1 MRPLLPSNVYVCVC
15 VRACTRVFYLFSFKA
30 SLLYLHG
37 WNLEV
42 GLPVEAVRHLVG
54 SGAVHLP
61 DTLQRDHIQLELGYQ
76 IKSCEG

>member
-1 MRPLLPSNVYVCVC
+1 MRPLLPLNVYVCLCVC
-15 VRACTRVFYLFSFKA
+15 VFYLFPLKA

-42 GLPVEAVRHLVG
+42 GLPVKAIRHLVG

-61 DTLQRDHIQLELGYQ
+61 YTLQRDHIQLELGYQ